1 MLPVTLRDFGT
12 HFHWNNLRGSAEHDT
27 RLKKARRSAAGLQT
41 KTPTVYTGETSIEI
55 SIEWDETVGRC
66 RALVVTSK
74 STHVVLRLY
83 LGQLVGWLVDVTI
96 QKPC

>member
-1 MLPVTLRDFGT
+1 MSANVLPAKRPGGHEREVAL
-12 HFHWNNLRGSAEHDT
+12 
-27 RLKKARRSAAGLQT
+27 
-41 KTPTVYTGETSIEI
+41 V
-55 SIEWDETVGRC
+55 C
-66 RALVVTSK
+66 RALVVTSE

>member
-1 MLPVTLRDFGT
+1 MVKTQLR
-12 HFHWNNLRGSAEHDT
+12 LRSVLDP
-27 RLKKARRSAAGLQT
+27 L
-41 KTPTVYTGETSIEI
+41 V
-55 SIEWDETVGRC
+55 C
-66 RALVVTSK
+66 RALVVTSE